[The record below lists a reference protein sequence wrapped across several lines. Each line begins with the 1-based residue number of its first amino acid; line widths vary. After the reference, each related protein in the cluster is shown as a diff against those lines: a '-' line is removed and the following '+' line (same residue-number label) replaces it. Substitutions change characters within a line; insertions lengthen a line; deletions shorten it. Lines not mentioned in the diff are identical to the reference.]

1 MAGEITAI
9 VSQLGVTPEVFLII
23 VIFAF
28 VAVGALVVIVVSTP
42 IKNVYPYLH
51 PISRVRARKGRLL
64 TEKQITELVETSNNT
79 EVANYLSGMPEYSDV
94 LNESSLEK
102 ALDVKMGETYDLIAR
117 LAPKQV
123 ASAFKVISKKSDINN
138 IKSLLAAK
146 EVGLNQ
152 EETADLLIPSGKL
165 YEELLRLADV
175 ASVNDVINGLDS
187 TEYAPVL
194 SDAIPDYEEKQ
205 MLLPLDA
212 ALDKYYLKILLNAQ
226 EVPSEGNTQILYS
239 YIGHKVDVDNLN
251 LIIRAKADK
260 LDYEAISDYILNDG
274 YQLREWKIK
283 DLMESEDVLG
293 VISSLDGTK
302 YAPILNEVIPEYN
315 ETGSIGVFEV
325 ALNKFL
331 IKVAKTYSLKQP
343 LGIGPILG
351 YLTEKE
357 KEIHNLKVIA
367 RAKREENF
375 PTSQIQEMLL

>member
-1 MAGEITAI
+1 MADEITAL
-9 VSQLGVTPEVFLII
+9 VSQLGITPEVFLVLVI
-23 VIFAF
+23 VAF
-28 VAVGALVVIVVSTP
+28 VAVGALIVIIVSTP
-42 IKNVYPYLH
+42 IKNIYPYLH

-64 TEKQITELVETSNNT
+64 TDKQITELVETSNST
-79 EVANYLSGMPEYSDV
+79 EVTNYLSGIPEYSDV
-94 LNESSLEK
+94 INESSLEK
-102 ALDVKMGETYDLIAR
+102 ALDVKMGETYDLLAR
-117 LAPKQV
+117 LAPRQI
-123 ASAFKVISKKSDINN
+123 ASAFKVMSKQSDIKN

-152 EETADLLIPSGKL
+152 EETADLLIPAGKL
-165 YEELLRLADV
+165 YEDLLRLADV
-175 ASVNDVINGLDS
+175 ASVNDVIGGLDH

-194 SDAIPDYEEKQ
+194 SDALPDYEEKQ
-205 MLLPLDA
+205 MLLPLNA

-226 EVPSEGNTQILYS
+226 EVPSETNTQILYS
-239 YIGHKVDVDNLN
+239 YIGHKVDVDNIN

-260 LDYEAISDYILNDG
+260 LGYESVSDYILEDG
-274 YQLREWKIK
+274 YQIREWKIK

-293 VISSLDGTK
+293 VISGLDGTK
-302 YAPILNEVIPEYN
+302 YAPILNDVIPEYN

-331 IKVAKTYSLKQP
+331 IDVSKTYSKKQP
-343 LGIGPILG
+343 LGIGPIIG

-375 PTSQIQEMLL
+375 PTSQIQEMLI

>member
-331 IKVAKTYSLKQP
+331 IQISKTYSLKQP

-375 PTSQIQEMLL
+375 PTSQIQEMLI